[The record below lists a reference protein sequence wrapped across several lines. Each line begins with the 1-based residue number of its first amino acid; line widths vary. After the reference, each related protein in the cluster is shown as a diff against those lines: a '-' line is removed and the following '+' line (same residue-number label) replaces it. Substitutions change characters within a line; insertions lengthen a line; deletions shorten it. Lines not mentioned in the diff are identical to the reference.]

1 LSLGLRPISVALIK
15 SRIDLT
21 ALGVLN
27 SLFFGLSSLILGR
40 SIFSRIRS
48 LYSVLLYFTHRL
60 YSNIR

>member
-1 LSLGLRPISVALIK
+1 M
-15 SRIDLT
+15 DLT

-40 SIFSRIRS
+40 SIFSRARS
-48 LYSVLLYFTHRL
+48 LYSVLFYFIYRL